1 MNKRFAGQL
10 IIEGYLI
17 ILDAANILVL
27 PRFCKIHNLQLVA
40 FLVHKIFKRCTVGR
54 SGVTN
59 KIY

>member
-10 IIEGYLI
+10 IIAGYLI
-17 ILDAANILVL
+17 ILDAANFLVL
-27 PRFCKIHNLQLVA
+27 PGFCKIIDLQLVA
-40 FLVHKIFKRCTVGR
+40 VLVHKIFKRCRVVR